1 MTILHFLNSLFP
13 GKKGVDLSPTGE
25 EWGVDQGMLNK
36 LKEEYKKS
44 RRNKGIDRR
53 KYFPFVLF

>member
-1 MTILHFLNSLFP
+1 M
-13 GKKGVDLSPTGE
+13 DLSPTGE

-53 KYFPFVLF
+53 KYFPFVLIYNVYLYLLANKFIIH

>member
-1 MTILHFLNSLFP
+1 MFKFFFSP

-53 KYFPFVLF
+53 KYFPFVLL